1 MAKEF
6 YDFIFKLKKKDKI
19 KSTEKMKMNNCHCM
33 EDEIGCEDYRCDCYE
48 QGKTDER
55 EIWIEERNRMAKLL
69 FGKGIKKW

>member
-1 MAKEF
+1 
-6 YDFIFKLKKKDKI
+6 
-19 KSTEKMKMNNCHCM
+19 MNNCHCM